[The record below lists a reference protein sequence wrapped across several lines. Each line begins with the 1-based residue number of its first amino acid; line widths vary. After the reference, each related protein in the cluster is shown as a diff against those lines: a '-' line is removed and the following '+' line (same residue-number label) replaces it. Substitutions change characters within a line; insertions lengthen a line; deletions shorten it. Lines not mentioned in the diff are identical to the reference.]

1 MESIIQFRLWTSAQH
16 AESLERKEED
26 KGNVALFTFSKG
38 ASVSVEASVFKLKPF
53 CMCIIPDRT
62 DFRIT
67 AAPSTQ
73 VVLMYFGALDAWM
86 ECHPLGL
93 NSCKT
98 SKGKGGSIEMRPA
111 MLAWAMQLLSFS
123 ICINELPLR
132 EIFFSDFFRILKQE
146 YGAKDAKSILK
157 PVFGQFSDFEA
168 RTLQA
173 ITQIETA
180 GELVGKSGLSGKT
193 FNQYFERSFRS
204 TPARWL
210 RDRRLERM
218 RKLAAIPDVPMETVL
233 QGLGQVSASHTS
245 DLYFN
250 RFEERPEDTRRQS
263 FEKLLSIERFHIE
276 SDSIGNILTLTD
288 K

>member
-1 MESIIQFRLWTSAQH
+1 MESIIQFRLWTSAQQ
-16 AESLERKEED
+16 AKTLERKKD

-38 ASVSVEASVFKLKPF
+38 AIVSVEASVFKLKPF

-62 DFRIT
+62 DFCIT
-67 AAPSTQ
+67 AEPSTQ
-73 VVLMYFGALDAWM
+73 MILMYFGALDAWM

-111 MLAWAMQLLSFS
+111 MLAWAMKLLSFS
-123 ICINELPLR
+123 ICMNETPLR
-132 EIFFSDFFRILKQE
+132 EIFFSDYFRILKQE
-146 YGAKDAKSILK
+146 YGAMDAKPILK

-168 RTLQA
+168 RTLHA
-173 ITQIETA
+173 ITQVETA

-193 FNQYFERSFRS
+193 FNQYFERRFRS

-218 RKLAAIPDVPMETVL
+218 RRLSAMPDVPLGTVL
-233 QGLGQVSASHTS
+233 QGLDQASASHTS
-245 DLYFN
+245 DLYYN
-250 RFEERPEDTRRQS
+250 RFEERPEDTRRHS
-263 FEKLLSIERFHIE
+263 IEKLLSVERFHIE